1 MNIVPVT
8 DLRNNISVY
17 LNKVVYT
24 GEDIL
29 IKKGKT
35 IVAKIT
41 RVENPSSSLLDLA
54 GLITDK
60 ESKKVKTNL
69 KKIKNLDYDP
79 LRYFNPD

>member
-17 LNKVVYT
+17 LNKVVYS

-29 IKKGKT
+29 IKKGKN

-41 RVENPSSSLLDLA
+41 KVENTSASLLDLA
-54 GLITDK
+54 GLLTDSENRK
-60 ESKKVKTNL
+60 IKAIL
-69 KKIKNLDYDP
+69 KKINDLDHDSI
-79 LRYFNPD
+79 

>member
-1 MNIVPVT
+1 MNVVPVT

-17 LNKVVYT
+17 LNKVIYT

-41 RVENPSSSLLDLA
+41 KVENPSTSLLDLA
-54 GLITDK
+54 GLMNYK
-60 ESKKVKTNL
+60 ESRKIKTTL
-69 KKIKNLDYDP
+69 KKIKDLDDDP
-79 LRYFNPD
+79 LRYFDTD

>member
-1 MNIVPVT
+1 MNVVPVT
-8 DLRNNISVY
+8 DLRNNISAY

-41 RVENPSSSLLDLA
+41 KVENPSTTLLDLA
-54 GLITDK
+54 GLMTDT
-60 ESKKVKTNL
+60 ESKKIKTTL
-69 KKIKNLDYDP
+69 KKINNIDHDP
-79 LRYFNPD
+79 LRYFNTD

>member
-1 MNIVPVT
+1 MNVVPVT

-17 LNKVVYT
+17 LNKVVYS

-41 RVENPSSSLLDLA
+41 KVKNPATTLLDLA
-54 GLITDK
+54 GLITDT
-60 ESKKVKTNL
+60 ESKKVITTI

-79 LRYFNPD
+79 LRYINSD